1 MNKRFKNHWIRLM
14 WSLRKLCR
22 KQKKPQKA
30 NPDPEQKNPS
40 EAPTIQLPARRK
52 NSLWKFLFKLMISLS
67 QLFRLIRLLIN
78 LIRKSLDSSGKS

>member
-1 MNKRFKNHWIRLM
+1 MSKRFKNLWIRLM

-22 KQKKPQKA
+22 KQKKTPKT
-30 NPDPEQKNPS
+30 NPKQEQTSAS
-40 EAPTIQLPARRK
+40 ETPPIQLPTRRK

-78 LIRKSLDSSGKS
+78 LIRKSLDGSGKN